1 MTPRLI
7 VAGCGAFAREL
18 INWADDAAHAG
29 IGQRITGFL
38 DANPAALAGFPYRA
52 EWLGDIDAYTPEDG
66 DELIVAIG
74 DPNAKRDVVE
84 RLRARG
90 ARFGS
95 LRHPSAVVARS
106 ASLGAGVVLCPHAVV
121 SADAQIGD
129 FVAVNVLSSIGHDV
143 KVGAY
148 SMLSSHV
155 DLMGHVET
163 GERVFF
169 GSGAKILPKVRI
181 GAGAKI
187 GAGATVMRSAPENAV
202 LYTMPAKKL

>member
-1 MTPRLI
+1 M
-7 VAGCGAFAREL
+7 
-18 INWADDAAHAG
+18 
-29 IGQRITGFL
+29 
-38 DANPAALAGFPYRA
+38 
-52 EWLGDIDAYTPEDG
+52 
-66 DELIVAIG
+66 
-74 DPNAKRDVVE
+74 
-84 RLRARG
+84 
-90 ARFGS
+90 
-95 LRHPSAVVARS
+95 
-106 ASLGAGVVLCPHAVV
+106 
-121 SADAQIGD
+121 
-129 FVAVNVLSSIGHDV
+129 LSSIGHDV

-148 SMLSSHV
+148 STLSSHV